1 MSHHSLL
8 SNKKIEIYLIQ
19 HIKCSNTVKEKIEMS
34 SQPSQP
40 CEPCEPPKKSE
51 KQLALVESLMQHIE
65 SFQSGA
71 ANEMTYL
78 SAMNA
83 LRDLHAYVKKTEKI
97 QEAAQKSAVLITID
111 GEEFFVEDYQD
122 ARIAIRF
129 SDNYAFSSDTGDFVG
144 VWNEATRTLVE
155 LSLDDEE

>member
-1 MSHHSLL
+1 
-8 SNKKIEIYLIQ
+8 
-19 HIKCSNTVKEKIEMS
+19 MS
-34 SQPSQP
+34 SQPSQSSQSSQSSH
-40 CEPCEPPKKSE
+40 KSE
-51 KQLALVESLMQHIE
+51 THLALVESLMQHIE
-65 SFQSGA
+65 TFQSGA

-83 LRDLHAYVKKTEKI
+83 LRDLHAYVKKREKI
-97 QEAAQKSAVLITID
+97 QEAAQKSAVIITID

-144 VWNEATRTLVE
+144 VWNEATRTLAE

>member
-1 MSHHSLL
+1 
-8 SNKKIEIYLIQ
+8 
-19 HIKCSNTVKEKIEMS
+19 MS

-51 KQLALVESLMQHIE
+51 KQLALVELLMQHIE

-83 LRDLHAYVKKTEKI
+83 LRDLHAYVKKAEKM
-97 QEAAQKSAVLITID
+97 QEAAILLVTID
-111 GEEFFVEDYQD
+111 GEEFFVEEYQD
-122 ARIAIRF
+122 VRIAIRF
-129 SDNYAFSSDTGDFVG
+129 SDNYAFSSDTGDFIG
-144 VWNEATRTLVE
+144 VWNEETRTLTE
-155 LSLDDEE
+155 LSLDDEQ

>member
-1 MSHHSLL
+1 
-8 SNKKIEIYLIQ
+8 
-19 HIKCSNTVKEKIEMS
+19 MS

-40 CEPCEPPKKSE
+40 SQSSQPSQQSE
-51 KQLALVESLMQHIE
+51 RQLALVESLMQHID
-65 SFQSGA
+65 SFQNGT

-97 QEAAQKSAVLITID
+97 QEATNKSAVLITID
-111 GEEFFVEDYQD
+111 GEEFFVEEYQD
-122 ARIAIRF
+122 VRIAIRF

-144 VWNEATRTLVE
+144 VWNEETRTLSE
-155 LSLDDEE
+155 LSLDDEQ

>member
-1 MSHHSLL
+1 
-8 SNKKIEIYLIQ
+8 
-19 HIKCSNTVKEKIEMS
+19 MS

-40 CEPCEPPKKSE
+40 SQQKET
-51 KQLALVESLMQHIE
+51 QLALVESLMQHIE

-71 ANEMTYL
+71 ANEMTYI

-97 QEAAQKSAVLITID
+97 QEATQKSAVLITID

-144 VWNEATRTLVE
+144 VWNEATRTLME
-155 LSLDDEE
+155 ADEEWIKLTYRIPLHNIEPQQMRGDLSKFKFKR